1 MAEFKL
7 DPKITRAIG
16 DFFSRTGKAV
26 LATATD
32 ALIDEVRHQA
42 KDLGAKVDE
51 GLEKTQRK
59 VRNARPSRS
68 SSHGSGDVIDAD
80 FEENPRRRR

>member
-59 VRNARPSRS
+59 VRGARS
-68 SSHGSGDVIDAD
+68 SRRDETVIDAE